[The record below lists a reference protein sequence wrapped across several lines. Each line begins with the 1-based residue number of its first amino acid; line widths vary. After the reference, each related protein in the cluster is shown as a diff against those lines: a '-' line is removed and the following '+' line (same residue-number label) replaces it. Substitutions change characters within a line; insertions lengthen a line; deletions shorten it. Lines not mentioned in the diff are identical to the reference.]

1 MINNVVLAGRLT
13 KDPEL
18 KTAGG
23 QSMVT
28 FTLAVNRS
36 FKTKDGNTEADF
48 IRCIAWRKTAETIA
62 NMVKKGTQIGITGR
76 IQTGSYV
83 NNDGK
88 RVFTTDVVADN
99 FTFLEPKKT
108 NDSNYTSNG
117 QNSNSQENYTNNIG
131 FGDISDDDLPF

>member
-1 MINNVVLAGRLT
+1 
-13 KDPEL
+13 
-18 KTAGG
+18 
-23 QSMVT
+23 MVT

-76 IQTGSYV
+76 IQTGSYE
-83 NNDGK
+83 NSDGK

-99 FTFLEPKKT
+99 FTFLEPKT
-108 NDSNYTSNG
+108 SGSQANNNARSIDVLDS
-117 QNSNSQENYTNNIG
+117 E
-131 FGDISDDDLPF
+131 LPF